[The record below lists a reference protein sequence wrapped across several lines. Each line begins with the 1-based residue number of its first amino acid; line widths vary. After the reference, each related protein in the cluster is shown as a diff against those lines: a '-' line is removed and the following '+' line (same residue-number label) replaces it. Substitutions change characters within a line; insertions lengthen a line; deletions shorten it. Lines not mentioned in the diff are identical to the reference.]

1 MQIPLVGLPVEL
13 TTQLRPA
20 YPVLRNLLRLFAD
33 DPRSSLAI
41 DDVLVRLYYLLER
54 VPQRSTVT
62 QALYQAVKDGYLT
75 RPSRGQYALSETGRE
90 RLRQLTLD

>member
-1 MQIPLVGLPVEL
+1 VYAVADLPAAL
-13 TTQLRPA
+13 TQQLRPA
-20 YPVLRNLLRLFAD
+20 YPVLRKLLSAFAG
-33 DPRSSLAI
+33 DPRSALTI

-75 RPSRGQYALSETGRE
+75 RPSRGHYALSETGRE
-90 RLRQLTLD
+90 RLGQLTLD